1 MYEVIKNAINNT
13 DFELKATIEKIDTL
27 WIENK
32 ITEEQRKELIEL
44 AREKANPENSY
55 APLQEQIDSI
65 YTEIDRI
72 KNRIDILEGKE
83 EPTEPEE
90 PADEY
95 PEYIQPTGA
104 HNAYNI
110 GDKITY
116 NNKKYVC
123 KINGCVWNPDVYPQG
138 WEEVVEETE
147 ESEVQE

>member
-1 MYEVIKNAINNT
+1 MYEAIKNAINNT

-32 ITEEQRKELIEL
+32 ITEEQRNELIEL

-72 KNRIDILEGKE
+72 KNRVDILEGKE

-90 PADEY
+90 EY
-95 PEYIQPTGA
+95 PDYVQPTGA

-110 GDKITY
+110 GDKIMY

-123 KINGCVWNPDVYPQG
+123 KINGCVWNPDIYPQG
-138 WEEVVEETE
+138 WEEVVEDTKE
-147 ESEVQE
+147 EE

>member
-32 ITEEQRKELIEL
+32 ITEEQRNELIEL

-83 EPTEPEE
+83 EPTEPKEE
-90 PADEY
+90 YLDY
-95 PEYIQPTGA
+95 VQPTGA
-104 HNAYNI
+104 HNAYNV
-110 GDKITY
+110 GDKVTY
-116 NNKKYVC
+116 NGKKYVC
-123 KINGCVWNPDVYPQG
+123 KINGCVWAPDVYPAG